1 MHRMRIGIER
11 EGQLR
16 GRGRGDKV
24 IKVATEISKGNDGSG
39 KSETR

>member
-1 MHRMRIGIER
+1 M
-11 EGQLR
+11 R

-24 IKVATEISKGNDGSG
+24 IKVATEIGKGNDGGGGGDGG